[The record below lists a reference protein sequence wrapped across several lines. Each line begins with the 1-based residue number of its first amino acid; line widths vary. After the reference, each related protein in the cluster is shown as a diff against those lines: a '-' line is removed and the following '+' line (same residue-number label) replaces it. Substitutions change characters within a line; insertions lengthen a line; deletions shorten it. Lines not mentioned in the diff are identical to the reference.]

1 METTTPSL
9 TVTHGSVVTEEQI
22 DHLGLMN
29 VRFYGVN
36 ATAGTRA
43 ICATLGVPPDRR
55 LRLVDVYTR
64 HHREQLVGAQL
75 VVRSGVLGVT
85 EEALV
90 LYHELADEDTNALA
104 ATFVHRAR
112 IDAPDGEPAKVP
124 GDVSTHAR
132 TQLVEVPAHGTTRS
146 ISLATDPI
154 ASAPTFAELH
164 DRNLAMRKVRAV
176 SVDECE
182 ADGSYIPAMA
192 PALVWAGESVEG
204 RFPELLQQGPNG
216 ERMGWAS
223 METRMT
229 VRRLPRLGDRIQ
241 SFSAMIGLADKVM
254 HNIMWAYDVDREELL
269 TTFEVV
275 NLAFDIG
282 GRRPMQIPDHIR
294 AAQAALLQPDLAP
307 RPV

>member
-1 METTTPSL
+1 METTTPAL
-9 TVTHGSVVTEEQI
+9 TMTHRSVVTEDQI
-22 DHLGLMN
+22 DHLGHMN

-43 ICATLGVPPDRR
+43 LCATLGVPADRAV
-55 LRLVDVYTR
+55 RLVDVYTR
-64 HHREQLVGAQL
+64 HHREQLLGAQL
-75 VVRSGVLGVT
+75 VVRSGVVSVT
-85 EEALV
+85 DESLV
-90 LYHELADEDTNALA
+90 LYHELADQDTDALA
-104 ATFVHRAR
+104 ATFVHCVNF
-112 IDAPDGEPAKVP
+112 DGPDGEPANVP
-124 GDVSTHAR
+124 ESLAARVR
-132 TQLVEVPAHGTTRS
+132 TQIVELPTHGATRS

-154 ASAPTFAELH
+154 ASAPTFDELQV
-164 DRNLAMRKVRAV
+164 RNLAMRKVRAV

-182 ADGSYIPAMA
+182 PDGSYIPSMA

-204 RFPELLQQGPNG
+204 RFPELLHEGPNG

-229 VRRLPRLGDRIQ
+229 IRRLPRMGDRIQ
-241 SFSAMIGLADKVM
+241 SFSAAIALADKVM

-294 AAQAALLQPDLAP
+294 AAQAQLLQPDLAP
-307 RPV
+307 R